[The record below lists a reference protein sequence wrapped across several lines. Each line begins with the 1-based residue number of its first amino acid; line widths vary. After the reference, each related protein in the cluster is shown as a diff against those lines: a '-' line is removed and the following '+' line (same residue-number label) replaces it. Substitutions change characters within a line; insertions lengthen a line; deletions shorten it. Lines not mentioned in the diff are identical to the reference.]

1 MIEDII
7 KHLRKKD
14 KTLSQKEAE
23 AKAEIILNKYNKQ
36 NEARDEKREEEHQH
50 QWNKALKSESYNTLF
65 EYMDDEEE

>member
-14 KTLSQKEAE
+14 KNLSQKEAE
-23 AKAEIILNKYNKQ
+23 AKAEIIQKNYNKQ
-36 NEARDEKREEEHQH
+36 NKSRDKKREKEHKQ
-50 QWNKALKSESYNTLF
+50 QWDKALKSESYNTLF

>member
-14 KTLSQKEAE
+14 KNLSQKVAE
-23 AKAEIILNKYNKQ
+23 AKAEIIQKNYNKQ
-36 NEARDEKREEEHQH
+36 NKSRDKKREKENKR
-50 QWNKALKSESYNTLF
+50 QWDKALKSESYITLF